1 MSHDHNVKDL
11 IQIANDG
18 ASFYERATEKVQN
31 PELRRVFSDMG
42 QHKRDLVAS
51 LGTQLDDRSPSDV
64 GGTVVGTFHRA
75 YTELLA
81 AVSSNDEKV
90 YVSQLEETE
99 DRLLAGFREAIEDEK
114 DPKIKTILQD
124 HLPRVIASHN
134 EMRQLKQKMAA

>member
-18 ASFYERATEKVQN
+18 ASFYERATDKVQN
-31 PELRRVFSDMG
+31 P
-42 QHKRDLVAS
+42 
-51 LGTQLDDRSPSDV
+51 DV

-114 DPKIKTILQD
+114 DPKIKTILQN

-134 EMRQLKQKMAA
+134 EMRLLKQKMAA